1 MTTQYLHFY
10 LRILILL
17 TTIYY
22 LQPLP
27 LQELTFRR
35 LHLPLQITVMV
46 CRRFLPCIFL
56 CSFSQIGISAHQSN
70 FARDNVRTSFL
81 FFTARLKFSTPVLRV
96 SNFLRQSFV
105 SQIFYASPSCL
116 KFSTP
121 VLRVSNYLRLTFV
134 FLVNARLFSACLDFP
149 LSVFCSSF
157 LYFCPFLAKIYTGLI
172 QLFSFR

>member
-10 LRILILL
+10 LHILILL

-46 CRRFLPCIFL
+46 CRRFLPCIF
-56 CSFSQIGISAHQSN
+56 FV
-70 FARDNVRTSFL
+70 F
-81 FFTARLKFSTPVLRV
+81 FFTNLTFPRINPTLRATTSVLRFYFLPHV
-96 SNFLRQSFV
+96 SNSLRQSFV

-116 KFSTP
+116 KLSTADLRFSCQRSSVFRMSGLSFVC
-121 VLRVSNYLRLTFV
+121 VLFV
-134 FLVNARLFSACLDFP
+134 IFVL
-149 LSVFCSSF
+149 LSVS
-157 LYFCPFLAKIYTGLI
+157 
-172 QLFSFR
+172 R